1 MRITDHE
8 KKVVCIMGS
17 TMVKT
22 NGIYT
27 SIIELKTWQFFWHRQ
42 KIKQIYMSS
51 LTWRNFLSSLFSFA
65 VMGGM
70 S

>member
-1 MRITDHE
+1 
-8 KKVVCIMGS
+8 
-17 TMVKT
+17 MVKT

-27 SIIELKTWQFFWHRQ
+27 SIIELETWQFLAPS